1 MSAIVRVL
9 PLLLFALGCLP
20 PRTVVHGGV
29 EMSVEEAAFAQF
41 EEARKKEGAGDYQ
54 EAATRYEEIAYR
66 FPRASVATEAL
77 YRAGRS
83 WEAIGEKMRARAAY
97 ERLIEKAPN
106 SRFAVQARERL
117 AGLGDA
123 DLERAIAAYEE
134 LPEERRY
141 AEARRLA
148 REAEEAGSGSAALH
162 WRKEA
167 ALAARN
173 AAERETALEELRA
186 LVERLSPMEVER
198 LARSEPRDSV
208 AAPLLR
214 YRLAM
219 VHHERRDW
227 KRLESALKDFLA
239 DHPDHPLALE
249 ARDLLEKIARR
260 GEVDPLVVGVVLP
273 LSGSYEAYGQQ
284 LLRGLQ
290 YALAGSQIRLV
301 IRDDHGDPVRAEEE
315 VERLLYEERAVAV
328 VGGVLHDE
336 AQAVAAKADELGLP
350 AISFSPTVTWVD
362 ESEWVF
368 RAMLTNEA
376 VAEALADYVVVEKG
390 LGAVAILHPD
400 MPYGH
405 EMRSLFEQAVMERGG
420 EVRKVEVYPPDST
433 SFSEPVKKLVGRFE
447 VEKHPEYHQRLAE
460 IRAKRLDARRQRN
473 AIEKMRQS
481 LTPLIDFDAIFLP
494 DHWRNVSLVAPALA
508 FEDVVTA
515 WCDDWEIEKARRTT
529 GHRVRPVML
538 VGGNLWNHPEL
549 PVRGGKYLNCSV
561 FVDGFFAASSR
572 PATVEFVGAFQQR
585 FGKAPTLLEA
595 YAAAAGT
602 ALRQVIE
609 RQAPQSRRQLRDT
622 MADYQGEGPMGPMW
636 MNEKGEIRHELYRL
650 SIDKGS
656 IREGEPGVDAEP
668 EEDALP

>member
-1 MSAIVRVL
+1 
-9 PLLLFALGCLP
+9 
-20 PRTVVHGGV
+20 
-29 EMSVEEAAFAQF
+29 
-41 EEARKKEGAGDYQ
+41 
-54 EAATRYEEIAYR
+54 
-66 FPRASVATEAL
+66 
-77 YRAGRS
+77 
-83 WEAIGEKMRARAAY
+83 
-97 ERLIEKAPN
+97 
-106 SRFAVQARERL
+106 
-117 AGLGDA
+117 
-123 DLERAIAAYEE
+123 
-134 LPEERRY
+134 
-141 AEARRLA
+141 
-148 REAEEAGSGSAALH
+148 
-162 WRKEA
+162 
-167 ALAARN
+167 
-173 AAERETALEELRA
+173 
-186 LVERLSPMEVER
+186 
-198 LARSEPRDSV
+198 
-208 AAPLLR
+208 
-214 YRLAM
+214 
-219 VHHERRDW
+219 
-227 KRLESALKDFLA
+227 
-239 DHPDHPLALE
+239 
-249 ARDLLEKIARR
+249 
-260 GEVDPLVVGVVLP
+260 
-273 LSGSYEAYGQQ
+273 SYEAYGQQ

-290 YALAGSQIRLV
+290 HALAGSQIRLV

-405 EMRSLFEQAVMERGG
+405 EMRSRFEQAVMERGG

-460 IRAKRLDARRQRN
+460 IRAQRLDARRQRN

-572 PATVEFVGAFQQR
+572 PATVEFV
-585 FGKAPTLLEA
+585 
-595 YAAAAGT
+595 
-602 ALRQVIE
+602 
-609 RQAPQSRRQLRDT
+609 
-622 MADYQGEGPMGPMW
+622 
-636 MNEKGEIRHELYRL
+636 
-650 SIDKGS
+650 
-656 IREGEPGVDAEP
+656 
-668 EEDALP
+668 